1 MSLVLVLVLLALA
14 ASSGLV
20 RSQQQPEPVEVFQEG
35 DAVGV
40 PNEVKLLFSQ

>member
-20 RSQQQPEPVEVFQEG
+20 RSEQPQPEAVEVFEEG
-35 DAVGV
+35 DAVGA
-40 PNEVKLLFSQ
+40 PNEVRFF